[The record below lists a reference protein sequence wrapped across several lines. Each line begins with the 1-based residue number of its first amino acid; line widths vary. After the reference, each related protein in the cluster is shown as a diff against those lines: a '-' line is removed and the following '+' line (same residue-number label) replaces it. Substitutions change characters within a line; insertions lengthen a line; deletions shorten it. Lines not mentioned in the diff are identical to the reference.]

1 MSSYRLRVEKVISS
15 LPGTLAPNTLYI
27 VRTGVGVDFY
37 TSDLTGSVAY
47 RQNGSGWGS
56 IAGTLADQTD
66 LKAVLDDKQPLDA
79 TLTGI
84 AALTITAGQV
94 PYATGTDTFSTFSTT
109 TNGRALLNIPDL
121 YGLGTITAAI
131 AADLDLL
138 TGKGQW
144 FRWGVSTL
152 HAPTGVGLGNS
163 GVGIHLPRAST
174 GSNDVQMAFD
184 TNGRP
189 AVRVCTSGTWGA
201 WFVMYS
207 SNNPIP
213 YNTTTASSPNAVISS
228 TGEILRSTSSE
239 EFKDPIE
246 VIDLAYSMAL
256 LDIDGIWYRST
267 LPADDPN
274 WSFYGFTAEAVSEKD
289 PRLASWC
296 TTEEYEETQIVSVG
310 TDEKG
315 QQITEE
321 VKVKKIR
328 PCTPYPN
335 GVNYERFV
343 PHHHMLIKKL
353 FDEIEDLKAQI
364 SHLQPV

>member
-1 MSSYRLRVEKVISS
+1 MSSYQLRVEKVISS
-15 LPGTLAPNTLYI
+15 LPSTLTPNTLYI

-37 TSDLTGSVAY
+37 TSDSTGSVAY
-47 RQNGSGWGS
+47 RQNGSRWGS
-56 IAGTLADQTD
+56 ITGTLADQTD
-66 LKAVLDDKQPLDA
+66 LKTVLDNKQPLDD
-79 TLTGI
+79 TLTGL
-84 AALTITAGQV
+84 AALTVTAGQV
-94 PYATGTDTFSTFSTT
+94 PYATGTDTFSTFTSSI
-109 TNGRALLNIPDL
+109 NARALMGTSDL
-121 YGLGTITAAI
+121 YGLSTTTGAI
-131 AADLDLL
+131 ATDLDTLI
-138 TGKGQW
+138 GKGQW

-152 HAPTGVGLGNS
+152 HAPTGVGLGTS
-163 GVGIHLPRAST
+163 GVGIHLPRAAT
-174 GSNDVQMAFD
+174 GSNDVQLAFD

-189 AVRVCTSGTWGA
+189 AVRVCTSGTWSA
-201 WFVMYS
+201 WFVMYA

-213 YNTTTASSPNAVISS
+213 YNTTTASSPNAVITS

-246 VIDLAYSMAL
+246 VIEMEYSMAL

-274 WSFYGFTAEAVSEKD
+274 WSFYGFTAESVSEKD

-296 TTEEYEETQIVSVG
+296 TTEEYEETELVNMG
-310 TDEKG
+310 EDEQG
-315 QQITEE
+315 QPITEE
-321 VKVKKIR
+321 IKVKKVR

-353 FDEIEDLKAQI
+353 FEEIEDLKEQVRQLRPA
-364 SHLQPV
+364 